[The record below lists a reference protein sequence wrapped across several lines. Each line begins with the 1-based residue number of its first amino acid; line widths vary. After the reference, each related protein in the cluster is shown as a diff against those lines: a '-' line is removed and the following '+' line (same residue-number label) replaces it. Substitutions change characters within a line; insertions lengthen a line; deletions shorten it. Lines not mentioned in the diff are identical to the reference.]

1 MAFTDMEVAAAQHAA
16 AARNATHADLYKLGL
31 IYSTGAGADVA
42 VIAPAIPNQ
51 PSTNVVDHFRTDTAG
66 RYAGTLPAGSYTVRV
81 NKDGRLFG
89 TPDPAPVAISAGGTA
104 TQDFTLPAP
113 GSLEVTEF
121 AMSVIVFLGIAH
133 CGITGGHVAVDILE
147 RPLQN
152 PKLRFV
158 PVLLT
163 LASAALFAAI
173 AWFTAAEALTSMQR
187 VSNMVRWPHWPFQL
201 TVALGSA
208 MYALVLLF
216 QTIDILSGKSRG
228 PADDA
233 R

>member
-1 MAFTDMEVAAAQHAA
+1 LDPFGRFLRLLA
-16 AARNATHADLYKLGL
+16 LGGGIVL
-31 IYSTGAGADVA
+31 MLLMG
-42 VIAPAIPNQ
+42 
-51 PSTNVVDHFRTDTAG
+51 
-66 RYAGTLPAGSYTVRV
+66 YTVLDVVLRYGF
-81 NKDGRLFG
+81 NRPF
-89 TPDPAPVAISAGGTA
+89 A
-104 TQDFTLPAP
+104 

-216 QTIDILSGKSRG
+216 QTIDILRGKSRG

>member
-1 MAFTDMEVAAAQHAA
+1 MEPFGRFLRLLA
-16 AARNATHADLYKLGL
+16 LGGGIVL
-31 IYSTGAGADVA
+31 MLLMG
-42 VIAPAIPNQ
+42 
-51 PSTNVVDHFRTDTAG
+51 
-66 RYAGTLPAGSYTVRV
+66 YTVLDVVLRYGF
-81 NKDGRLFG
+81 NKPF
-89 TPDPAPVAISAGGTA
+89 S
-104 TQDFTLPAP
+104 
-113 GSLEVTEF
+113 GSLELTEF
-121 AMSVIVFLGIAH
+121 AMALIVFLGIAY
-133 CGITGGHVAVDILE
+133 CGFTGGHVAVDILE
-147 RPLQN
+147 RPLQS

-173 AWFTAAEALTSMQR
+173 AWLTAAEALTSMHR

-208 MYALVLLF
+208 MYALVLLL
-216 QTIDILSGKSRG
+216 QSVEILRGRSGG